1 MFCPQC
7 GSPNDD
13 AHAFCRQCGASLRR
27 GETTAPAPAP
37 PVSPPPPAST
47 VSTPPPA
54 APAAGQATR
63 YANFGLRL
71 LAVIL
76 DAIVTGIAG
85 VLLGA
90 MLGLMAG
97 LGGAM
102 TGVHDAAV
110 FGAMNLLGFLSGT
123 AAGWLYEA
131 LMVSSSYQATL
142 GKMAVGIVVTDMQ
155 GRRISFLRATGRYF
169 GKFVSSML
177 MMIGYLIQPFT
188 EKRQALHDMMAGCL
202 VLRKVPR

>member
-13 AHAFCRQCGASLRR
+13 EYAFCKQCGASLRR

-37 PVSPPPPAST
+37 PVAA
-47 VSTPPPA
+47 PPPA
-54 APAAGQATR
+54 APPAGQATR
-63 YANFGLRL
+63 YANFGQRL
-71 LAVIL
+71 LAFIL
-76 DAIVTGIAG
+76 DSILAAIIAG
-85 VLLGA
+85 MIGA

-97 LGGAM
+97 LGGAV
-102 TGVHDAAV
+102 TGADDSAV
-110 FGAMNLLGFLSGT
+110 SDVVDLLGLLAGT

-131 LMVSSSYQATL
+131 LLVSSSYQATL
-142 GKMAVGIVVTDMQ
+142 GKMALGIVVTDMQ

-169 GKFVSSML
+169 GKIVSGML
-177 MMIGYLIQPFT
+177 IMIGYLMQPFT
-188 EKRQALHDMMAGCL
+188 EKRQTLHDIMAGCL

>member
-7 GSPNDD
+7 GSRNDD
-13 AHAFCRQCGASLRR
+13 AHAFCRQCGASLKR

-37 PVSPPPPAST
+37 PVSPPPPAPT

-76 DAIVTGIAG
+76 DAIVTGIVG

-142 GKMAVGIVVTDMQ
+142 GKMAVGIIVTDMQ

>member
-13 AHAFCRQCGASLRR
+13 EYAFCKQCGASLRR

-37 PVSPPPPAST
+37 PVAA
-47 VSTPPPA
+47 PPPA
-54 APAAGQATR
+54 APPAGRATQ
-63 YANFGLRL
+63 YANFGQRL
-71 LAVIL
+71 LAFIL
-76 DAIVTGIAG
+76 DSILAAIIAG
-85 VLLGA
+85 MIGA

-97 LGGAM
+97 LGGAV
-102 TGVHDAAV
+102 TGADDSAV
-110 FGAMNLLGFLSGT
+110 SDVVDLLGLLAGT

-131 LMVSSSYQATL
+131 LLVSSSYQATL
-142 GKMAVGIVVTDMQ
+142 GKMALGIVVTDMQ

-169 GKFVSSML
+169 GKIVSGML
-177 MMIGYLIQPFT
+177 IMIGYLMQPFT
-188 EKRQALHDMMAGCL
+188 EKRQTLHDIMAGCL

>member
-13 AHAFCRQCGASLRR
+13 EYAFCKQCGASLRR

-37 PVSPPPPAST
+37 PVAA
-47 VSTPPPA
+47 PPPA
-54 APAAGQATR
+54 APLAGRATQ
-63 YANFGLRL
+63 YANFGQRL
-71 LAVIL
+71 LAFIL
-76 DAIVTGIAG
+76 DSILAAIIAG
-85 VLLGA
+85 MIGA

-97 LGGAM
+97 LGGAV
-102 TGVHDAAV
+102 TGADDSAV
-110 FGAMNLLGFLSGT
+110 SDVVDLLGLLAGT

-131 LMVSSSYQATL
+131 LLVSSSYQATL
-142 GKMAVGIVVTDMQ
+142 GKMALGIVVTDMQ

-169 GKFVSSML
+169 GKIVSGML
-177 MMIGYLIQPFT
+177 IMIGYLMQPFT
-188 EKRQALHDMMAGCL
+188 EKRQTLHDIMAGCL